1 MVVSEESTKSDID
14 ERQEQKEPDN
24 KIPEAED
31 KRLPWE
37 TPKLS
42 RLNARKAEHGLL
54 LGPEVLVLLRS

>member
-1 MVVSEESTKSDID
+1 VSEESTKANTAQH
-14 ERQEQKEPDN
+14 QEQRKSNN
-24 KIPEAED
+24 KNPEAED
-31 KRLPWE
+31 NRLPWE

>member
-1 MVVSEESTKSDID
+1 VSEEGTKTKDF
-14 ERQEQKEPDN
+14 EGQEQNELTN
-24 KIPEAED
+24 KKPEAED
-31 KRLPWE
+31 NRLPWE